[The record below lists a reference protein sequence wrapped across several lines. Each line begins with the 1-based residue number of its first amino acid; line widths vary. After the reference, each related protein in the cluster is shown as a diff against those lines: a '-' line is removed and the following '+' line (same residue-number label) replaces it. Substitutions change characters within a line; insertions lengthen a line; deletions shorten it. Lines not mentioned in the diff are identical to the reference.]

1 MIKLTT
7 ESAEQTA
14 ALGEKIGKML
24 KPGDVLAL
32 YGDLGSGKTALTG
45 GVACALDATGVSSPT
60 FTIVNEY
67 GGTIPLYHFDA
78 YRINSEDWLNCG
90 FDEYLFGDGVCV
102 IEWSENITDI
112 LPENCVKI
120 RISRCLEKG
129 ENVRIFEIEG
139 QTDFEK
145 GLIENEYTGS

>member
-7 ESAEQTA
+7 KSAEQTA

-32 YGDLGSGKTALTG
+32 YGDLGSGKTALTS
-45 GVACALDATGVSSPT
+45 GVARALNAGSVSSPT

-78 YRINSEDWLNCG
+78 YRINSDDWLNCG

-112 LPENCVKI
+112 LPDGCVKI

-129 ENVRIFEIEG
+129 TDVRDFEIEG
-139 QTDFEK
+139 QPDFEK
-145 GLIENEYTGS
+145 GLIENEHTGS